1 MNFEFE
7 EAQVKADLSDMVL
20 ELMIGGLVSFLAK
33 KEGIESP
40 TRPTCTVEEV
50 RDEKDEHNGGVG
62 IGFY

>member
-1 MNFEFE
+1 
-7 EAQVKADLSDMVL
+7 MVL
-20 ELMIGGLVSFLAK
+20 EQMIGGLVSFLAK